1 MKRFVLVLLDFIV
14 LVLLAP
20 LTAQELQVTN
30 VKLLEEDNEA
40 LEQPH
45 YDGNHQP
52 LALLKVYPE
61 NVQDLSFASS
71 FIISNVPLVFKD
83 GYYAVYVAQG
93 MKELEIRHNDYY
105 AVKVEFRKVYN
116 INIKGGKTYRVDV
129 KAVGMIQKNTQT
141 VVFNMLPRVGMIT
154 INGEKHALSKGMLQL
169 ECLPGSYTYKAEAD
183 YYEAKSGQ
191 FTVNE
196 IIEPQTIP
204 IRLNILTTKVRF
216 TCNAPNAILYVDQA
230 NKGGVGIKIL
240 PMGKHKIRVVARD
253 WKDYTSSLVIKPGI
267 ELNVNMIANS
277 FVPFVVR
284 VTGVTGASLYVD
296 NKLVPDWK
304 NGQPF
309 KVKQGKHLITV
320 VTENNETK
328 EKVVRVHAGI
338 KPIDIVF

>member
-116 INIKGGKTYRVDV
+116 INIDIQSVNKT
-129 KAVGMIQKNTQT
+129 
-141 VVFNMLPRVGMIT
+141 
-154 INGEKHALSKGMLQL
+154 
-169 ECLPGSYTYKAEAD
+169 
-183 YYEAKSGQ
+183 
-191 FTVNE
+191 
-196 IIEPQTIP
+196 
-204 IRLNILTTKVRF
+204 
-216 TCNAPNAILYVDQA
+216 
-230 NKGGVGIKIL
+230 
-240 PMGKHKIRVVARD
+240 
-253 WKDYTSSLVIKPGI
+253 
-267 ELNVNMIANS
+267 
-277 FVPFVVR
+277 
-284 VTGVTGASLYVD
+284 
-296 NKLVPDWK
+296 
-304 NGQPF
+304 
-309 KVKQGKHLITV
+309 
-320 VTENNETK
+320 
-328 EKVVRVHAGI
+328 
-338 KPIDIVF
+338 